1 MDNAHQLSN
10 FPTTGLVQNQHDFV
24 VTIII
29 AQMIYH
35 GKGSTILSSGHMEA
49 YMIKADASW

>member
-1 MDNAHQLSN
+1 MDNDHQLSN
-10 FPTTGLVQNQHDFV
+10 FPTAGLVQNQHDFV

>member
-1 MDNAHQLSN
+1 MDNDHQLSK
-10 FPTTGLVQNQHDFV
+10 FPTAGRVQNRDDFV
-24 VTIII
+24 VAIVI